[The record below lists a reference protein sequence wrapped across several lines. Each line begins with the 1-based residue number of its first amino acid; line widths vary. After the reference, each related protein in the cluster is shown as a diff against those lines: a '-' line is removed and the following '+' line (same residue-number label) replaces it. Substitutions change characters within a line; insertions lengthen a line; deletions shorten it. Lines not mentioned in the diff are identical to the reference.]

1 MVTIKNCFD
10 KCGVVKNDNLMD
22 VEEEDLEFETLV
34 RQLSS
39 NISAREYV
47 NFDTNILASEPV
59 INEHEGDWRTKT

>member
-34 RQLSS
+34 R
-39 NISAREYV
+39 
-47 NFDTNILASEPV
+47 
-59 INEHEGDWRTKT
+59 